1 VSQVKFYLLFLLAA
15 LMSCAESQ
23 PTLTTPQANVLATTY
38 LDKMFPP
45 TIVEGVKTPSYTGPY
60 CVPYYDRSSEQ
71 LCSYGQKKG
80 EEILIGELL
89 CRTQGCGA
97 HSVLAPSTQHLGG
110 STMVSAQTG
119 GIDLGDLLLYQAV
132 MSAGHTSHTSYHS
145 YRSSPDYTVHR
156 DYTSGKSNTSWN
168 SKPVRRAPS
177 NNYYSTPSTNRSP
190 PPRATT
196 PSSSS
201 RSSGYRS
208 SGSSR
213 SSGSRSSGYRSGSRR

>member
-1 VSQVKFYLLFLLAA
+1 MQKVSSLLLAA
-15 LMSCAESQ
+15 LVAFAGCAESE
-23 PTLTTPQANVLATTY
+23 PALSTAQANVLATTY
-38 LDKMFPP
+38 LDKMFPA
-45 TIVEGVKTPSYTGPY
+45 TMTDGVKAPSYTGPY
-60 CVPYYDRSSEQ
+60 CVPYYDSSSQQ

-89 CRTQGCGA
+89 CGTQGCGA

-110 STMVSAQTG
+110 STMTSAQTG

-145 YRSSPDYTVHR
+145 YRSSPDYTIHR
-156 DYTSGKSNTSWN
+156 EYTSGKSNSSWN
-168 SKPVRRAPS
+168 SRPVRRAPPS
-177 NNYYSTPSTNRSP
+177 NYTHTPSSTHSSSS
-190 PPRATT
+190 RATT

-208 SGSSR
+208 SGSTRSSSSR
-213 SSGSRSSGYRSGSRR
+213 SSGSRSRR